1 MLQAL
6 KPSFKQIFFNP
17 GSSFHLKVDK
27 GHNLYRGMHYH
38 PEIELVLVRHSRGS
52 RVIGKS
58 VESFE
63 DNDLVLIGS
72 NTPHGFLHDE
82 EMLAEGNPAPE
93 ALVVQFGEN
102 FLGREFLKLPELKE
116 VYELLVTSRNG
127 ICITE
132 EGKANIIP
140 LMERMFGASSLDA
153 IIILLEILKRLT
165 SKSICRELISSNR
178 SNNDP
183 GPYCMNDH
191 RFNEVLNYTYSN
203 FDEHITIEKVARIAN
218 LTRESFC
225 RYFKTLAN
233 KTYIEFLTE
242 YRISKACQM
251 ISHGEKPVKEI
262 GYTCG
267 FDSLSNFYYQ
277 FKRITK
283 LSPLEFSRRCT
294 ETAKSKEMA

>member
-6 KPSFKQIFFNP
+6 KPSFKQILFNS
-17 GSSFHLKVDK
+17 GSGFHLKVDK
-27 GHNLYRGMHYH
+27 GNNLYRGMHYH
-38 PEIELVLVRHSRGS
+38 PEIELILIKRSKGTRI
-52 RVIGKS
+52 IGDS
-58 VESFE
+58 AEPFE
-63 DNDLVLIGS
+63 DNDMVLIGS

-82 EMLAEGNPAPE
+82 ESLHKDPLGPE

-116 VYELLVTSRNG
+116 VYELFITSRNG
-127 ICITE
+127 ICVTE

-140 LMERMFGASSLDA
+140 LMERMFGASPLDA
-153 IIILLEILKRLT
+153 IIILLEILKQLI
-165 SKSICRELISSNR
+165 SKGNYRELIHGKKLDNGISCI
-178 SNNDP
+178 NDP
-183 GPYCMNDH
+183 

-242 YRISKACQM
+242 YRINKACQM
-251 ISHGEKPVKEI
+251 IREREKSIKEI

-277 FKRITK
+277 FKRITN
-283 LSPLEFSRRCT
+283 LSPLEFSRHDNGTGKRRVI
-294 ETAKSKEMA
+294 A